1 MLFTCRDLVRIGQ
14 GHDMIVK
21 DVWAQ
26 KKEELAGKDSRVL
39 DGNYQWMLLLM
50 RDLSGSLWNGQ

>member
-1 MLFTCRDLVRIGQ
+1 
-14 GHDMIVK
+14 MIVK